1 MKLKILITGSSGL
14 LGKALQSILSQDV
27 TLECIYTTSKDCDL
41 RNYTNTILLFE
52 QHLPDIVIH
61 CAACVGGVYENM
73 NNNYK
78 FLIDNMNINNNIIEC
93 CKNFNVKKCI
103 NILST
108 CIFPD
113 KGVNY
118 PLSSDQLHNGLPH
131 ESNIGY
137 AYAKRLLHVA
147 GKILASSSN
156 TQVVNIIPTN
166 LYGKNDNYNLQ
177 SSHVIPALIHKVY
190 LSQQSNS
197 KLELFGTGKAIRQFL
212 YADDLARIIH
222 KFVVLDQSEEKC
234 ITCIASPPS
243 TDEIS
248 IYDLSKKIVDIFEF
262 KGEIECNTSYSDGQY
277 KKTTNDNELK
287 KYIKDFEFISLN
299 EGLKDTIEYFK
310 LNYKSLRI

>member
-1 MKLKILITGSSGL
+1 MKVLITGSSGL
-14 LGKALQSILSQDV
+14 LGKSLQSILSQDSS
-27 TLECIYTTSKDCDL
+27 LECIFATSKDCDL
-41 RNYTNTILLFE
+41 RNYNSTILLFE
-52 QHLPDIVIH
+52 SNLPDIVIH

-78 FLIDNMNINNNIIEC
+78 FLMDNVKMNNNIIEC
-93 CKNFNVKKCI
+93 CKSFNIKKCI

-113 KGVNY
+113 KGVEY
-118 PLSSDQLHNGLPH
+118 PLTSDQLHNGLPH

-147 GKILASSSN
+147 SNILASSSN

-197 KLELFGTGKAIRQFL
+197 QLELFGTGKAIRQFL

-222 KFVVLDQSEEKC
+222 KFVVLDQSEDKC

-243 TDEIS
+243 SHEIS

-262 KGEIECNTSYSDGQY
+262 KGKIECNTSYSDGQY
-277 KKTTNDNELK
+277 KKTTNDEELK
-287 KYIKDFEFISLN
+287 KYIKDFEFTSLN
-299 EGLKDTIEYFK
+299 EGLKETIEYFK

>member
-1 MKLKILITGSSGL
+1 MKVLITGSSGL
-14 LGKALQSILSQDV
+14 LGKALQSILSQDS
-27 TLECIYTTSKDCDL
+27 TLECIYLTSKDCDL
-41 RNYTNTILLFE
+41 RNYSNTIILFE
-52 QHLPDIVIH
+52 RYLPDVVIH

-73 NNNYK
+73 SNNYK
-78 FLIDNMNINNNIIEC
+78 FLMDNINMNNNIIEC
-93 CKNFNVKKCI
+93 CKSFNVKKCI

-113 KGVNY
+113 QGVKY

-147 GKILASSSN
+147 SNILASSSN

-190 LSQQSNS
+190 LSQQSGS
-197 KLELFGTGKAIRQFL
+197 PLELFGTGKAIRQFL

-222 KFVVLDQSEEKC
+222 KFVLLNQSKEKC

-243 TDEIS
+243 KDEIS
-248 IYDLSKKIVDIFEF
+248 IYELSKKIVDIFEF
-262 KGEIECNTSYSDGQY
+262 NGEIECNTSYSDGQY
-277 KKTTNDNELK
+277 KKTTDDEELK
-287 KYIKDFEFISLN
+287 KYIKDFEFTSLD
-299 EGLKDTIEYFK
+299 EGLKKTIQYFIA
-310 LNYKSLRI
+310 NYKSLRH